1 VLGDFL
7 FFILVKGVI
16 SLGSKALFEKMEF
29 FFSHSSN
36 GIFLEKACDRQQ
48 GLKIL

>member
-16 SLGSKALFEKMEF
+16 LLGSKALFEKMEF
-29 FFSHSSN
+29 FRK
-36 GIFLEKACDRQQ
+36 GM
-48 GLKIL
+48 

>member
-1 VLGDFL
+1 LGDFL

-16 SLGSKALFEKMEF
+16 SLGSKGLFEKME

-36 GIFLEKACDRQQ
+36 GIFLEKACDHQQ
-48 GLKIL
+48 ALKIL